1 MQPCRKV
8 IMCVP
13 IAMCALQKPYADLCG
28 CVVFINPAVLG
39 KIKNNNIESSLLLL
53 IIINN
58 FERTSDFGA
67 AVFLLKLFYFQ
78 KRLILN
84 VIYFALVFHQ
94 FYQHLNNLQPG
105 LL

>member
-8 IMCVP
+8 IMLCVP
-13 IAMCALQKPYADLCG
+13 IAMCTLQKPYTDLCG

-58 FERTSDFGA
+58 FESESDFGA
-67 AVFLLKLFYFQ
+67 AVFF
-78 KRLILN
+78 
-84 VIYFALVFHQ
+84 
-94 FYQHLNNLQPG
+94 
-105 LL
+105 